1 MAKVIV
7 ATQEEVNFKGKSGED
22 VKLFKI
28 GVIKQTKKGVSYKD
42 YFVRDKIDPK
52 LVSNPFT
59 DDFQVCEADLDIDD
73 YDKVRISNI
82 RPEEA

>member
-7 ATQEEVNFKGKSGED
+7 ASQEEVNFKGKNGED

-28 GVIKQTKKGVSYKD
+28 GVIKQTKKGVAYKD
-42 YFVRDKIDPK
+42 YFVRDAVNKD

-59 DDFQVCEADLDIDD
+59 DDFAVCDADFDVDER
-73 YDKVRISNI
+73 DKVRITNI
-82 RPEEA
+82 RPEVV